1 MTLGNS
7 CSISMLHKQP
17 SHPLT
22 LYKKYLVTGFH
33 HWVGKIPWRK
43 EWLSTPVF
51 LPGEFYWLRS
61 LAGYRLHSM
70 ELWRVGHDWATKAE
84 CVHGASG
91 KESAYQYRRH
101 KRRGFDPKVRKV
113 RKIPWRRTW
122 QPTPVLLP
130 GESHGQRSLG
140 GYSPQCRKKSDT
152 ADVTQHARRE
162 CSQPVKRW
170 SAWDELRFTVLVF
183 LLVN

>member
-1 MTLGNS
+1 MQLSGGSKRLPFLTLGDS
-7 CSISMLHKQP
+7 FSIFMLHKQP

-22 LYKKYLVTGFH
+22 LYKKCLVTGFH
-33 HWVGKIPWRK
+33 HWVGKIPWKK

-113 RKIPWRRTW
+113 RKIPWGGQGNPLQYSCLCPMDRGAWGATVHSVAKSWTW
-122 QPTPVLLP
+122 LT
-130 GESHGQRSLG
+130 
-140 GYSPQCRKKSDT
+140 
-152 ADVTQHARRE
+152 
-162 CSQPVKRW
+162 
-170 SAWDELRFTVLVF
+170 
-183 LLVN
+183 